1 MNSVDPKFPRRG
13 DDVSRDPAAPEV
25 SRDPADDTSHAPAH
39 EPAHEPADNRGETQC
54 ASQVAARESAGL
66 HVPSTRELFM
76 GFLLLGLTG
85 FGGVLPLA
93 RRMIVEERR
102 WLGGDEFTELL
113 GLCQFLPGGNII
125 NLSVAVGLQF
135 RGIPGAVAALL
146 GLIAAPS
153 AIVIGLGAIYQ
164 RFNDSYIQHM
174 FGGLAAAAAGLLVAT
189 ALKMAMPL
197 RRKPLAIALAA
208 LFFVAM
214 AVLRLPLLPT
224 LAVLAPLSIFVSWR
238 WIA

>member
-1 MNSVDPKFPRRG
+1 MNSADPKLPRHSNHRSHDPSG
-13 DDVSRDPAAPEV
+13 DLSGDRSEMPRAA
-25 SRDPADDTSHAPAH
+25 
-39 EPAHEPADNRGETQC
+39 ET
-54 ASQVAARESAGL
+54 AARESAGL
-66 HVPSTRELFM
+66 HVPSTRELFV
-76 GFLLLGLTG
+76 GFLFLGLIG

-93 RRMIVEERR
+93 RRMIVEERH
-102 WLGGDEFTELL
+102 WLDGDEFTELL

-135 RGIPGAVAALL
+135 RGIPGAVAGLV

-153 AIVIGLGAIYQ
+153 AIVIGLGVIYQ

-197 RRKPLAIALAA
+197 RGKPLALALAA

-224 LAVLAPLSIFVSWR
+224 MAVLVPLSIFVSWR

>member
-1 MNSVDPKFPRRG
+1 MNPQNPQSSPQGASPDRSELACG
-13 DDVSRDPAAPEV
+13 TDESR
-25 SRDPADDTSHAPAH
+25 
-39 EPAHEPADNRGETQC
+39 Q
-54 ASQVAARESAGL
+54 L
-66 HVPSTRELFM
+66 HTPTTRELFL
-76 GFLLLGLTG
+76 GFLFLGLIG

-102 WLGGDEFTELL
+102 WLSGDDFTEML

-125 NLSVAVGLQF
+125 NLSVAIGLQF
-135 RGIPGAVAALL
+135 RGIAGAFASIM

-153 AIVIGLGAIYQ
+153 VIVIALGVIYQ
-164 RFNDSYIQHM
+164 RFNDSYIQHL

-189 ALKMAMPL
+189 ALKMAMPI
-197 RRKPLAIALAA
+197 RRKPLAIAIAS
-208 LFFVAM
+208 LFFIAI

-224 LAVLAPLSIFVSWR
+224 MAVLVPLSIFVTWR